1 MKTLTASRQG
11 FFVWNDYVTTSRRP
25 VRKRRTGSGLR
36 RRRGFFHYFCPVQNT
51 SYLTPEA
58 LSTFIRTALA
68 EDVGDGDHSSLA
80 SVPADAQNRARLL
93 VKDEG
98 VLAGVEL
105 AHLIFREVDA
115 SLRVE
120 QLLADGARVT
130 HGDIVLVVEGRA
142 QSILT
147 AERLVLN
154 CMQRMSGIATHTAY
168 LNTLLAGTNARL
180 LDTRKTTPN
189 FRICEKWAVLIG
201 GGVNHRYGLFDQI
214 ILKDN
219 HVDYAGGIREAIEA
233 TQAYLKKTGRQLP
246 IEVETRSLAEVQ
258 EALDTGGIQRI
269 MLDNMAPSLLRE
281 AVQLIGGRFTTE
293 ASGGITEHT
302 IAEVAATGVDFISVG
317 ALTHST
323 KSLDLSLKA
332 Y

>member
-1 MKTLTASRQG
+1 MG
-11 FFVWNDYVTTSRRP
+11 PFC
-25 VRKRRTGSGLR
+25 
-36 RRRGFFHYFCPVQNT
+36 YFCTVQNT
-51 SYLTPEA
+51 PYLTPEA
-58 LSTFIRTALA
+58 LRTFIRAALA

-80 SVPADAQNRARLL
+80 AIPDTAQNRAQLL

-98 VLAGVEL
+98 MLAGVEL
-105 AHLIFREVDA
+105 AHLIFNEVDP

-120 QLLADGARVT
+120 QLLADGARVK
-130 HGDIVLVVEGRA
+130 HGDVVLTVEGRA

-154 CMQRMSGIATHTAY
+154 CMQRMSGIATHTAH
-168 LNTLLAGTNARL
+168 LNTLLAGTKARL

-201 GGVNHRYGLFDQI
+201 GGVNHRYGLFDMI

-219 HVDYAGGIREAIEA
+219 HVDYAGGIRQAIEA
-233 TQAYLKKTGRQLP
+233 TQAYLARTGRSLP
-246 IEVETRSLAEVQ
+246 IEVETRNLAEVQ
-258 EALDTGGIQRI
+258 EALDTGGIDRI
-269 MLDNMAPSLLRE
+269 MLDNMPPARLRE
-281 AVQLIGGRFTTE
+281 AVELVAGRFETE
-293 ASGGITEHT
+293 ASGGITVHT
-302 IAEVAATGVDFISVG
+302 IADVAATGVDYISVG